1 MMLNKEQHKMKI
13 YTRTGDAGM
22 TGLFAGPRVSKDDL
36 RIESFGTVDELNSVL
51 GVARSHPI
59 DADIADQLEQVQADL
74 FTVGARL
81 ATTQPERLK
90 IRLVGD
96 ADVQRLEDW
105 IDAHEESLPALEH
118 FILPGGSVAA
128 ASVHHARTVGR
139 RAERLVVGLVAA
151 YPNEGYEVVGI
162 YLNRLSDYLFVLARA
177 INHRGG
183 VADSIWI
190 GEPSSPSS

>member
-1 MMLNKEQHKMKI
+1 MKI

-22 TGLFAGPRVSKDDL
+22 TGLFAGPRISKDDL

-139 RAERLVVGLVAA
+139 RAERFVVGLVAA